1 MTKLGLIISG
11 SIAIDRIMTFSGK
24 YRDLIQPDKLHTF
37 SISMLLRKIELSR
50 GGTGANI
57 AYNLARLGEQPI
69 LLGSVGK
76 DGQEYI
82 DDLKKEG
89 VDTGHV
95 HVSHHL
101 QTASF
106 NVINDSEDNQVG
118 GFYPGAM
125 ADSQMLN
132 LDEWKGKNVLVTVSA
147 HDPIGMSK
155 QVYQCQEYGL
165 KLFYD
170 VSQQVSNV
178 SKENLV
184 AGINAAEIIIVNDY
198 EMSLLSKRSG
208 LSPAAIKNKVPILIV
223 THGGS
228 GSIIDGKS
236 IKQPIKVGVAKP
248 TEVQDPTGAGDAY
261 RAGFLYGY
269 ARGWDLKICGQLGA
283 TVASFIVQEYGSQL
297 KYFQKQVKERYK
309 QNFGEEID
317 V

>member
-95 HVSHHL
+95 HTSHHL

-184 AGINAAEIIIVNDY
+184 SGIKAAEIIIVNDY
-198 EMSLLSKRSG
+198 EMSLLSKKSG
-208 LSPAAIKNKVPILIV
+208 FSPSEIKNKVPVLIV
-223 THGGS
+223 THGGK
-228 GSIIDGKS
+228 GSVIAGKLVKNPID
-236 IKQPIKVGVAKP
+236 VGVAKP
-248 TEVQDPTGAGDAY
+248 TEVLDPTGAGDAY
-261 RAGFLYGY
+261 RAGFLFGY
-269 ARGWDLKICGQLGA
+269 ARGWELEKCAKLGA
-283 TVASFIVQEYGSQL
+283 TVASFIVEEYGSQV
-297 KYFQKQVKERYK
+297 KYFKKDIMERYK
-309 QNFGEEID
+309 QTFDEEVDI
-317 V
+317 